1 MLIQEVIT
9 VLQTLIIGN
18 MSLEVER
25 VFKKLI
31 KKIPQEQ
38 KNKEFYFLCFGLAFY
53 NKEHYKGYKVFNVES
68 ERDEVTIISK
78 DDFVRMFTE
87 DIPEANVVN

>member
-1 MLIQEVIT
+1 
-9 VLQTLIIGN
+9 
-18 MSLEVER
+18 MSIEIER
-25 VFKKLI
+25 TFKKLI

-38 KNKEFYFLCFGLAFY
+38 KKKEFYFLCFGLAFY

-87 DIPEANVVN
+87 DIPEAQVVN

>member
-1 MLIQEVIT
+1 
-9 VLQTLIIGN
+9 
-18 MSLEVER
+18 MSLETER
-25 VFKKLI
+25 TFKKLI
-31 KKIPQEQ
+31 KKIPQDQ
-38 KNKEFYFLCFGLAFY
+38 KNKEFYLLCFGLAFY

-87 DIPEANVVN
+87 DIPEAQVVN

>member
-1 MLIQEVIT
+1 
-9 VLQTLIIGN
+9 

-31 KKIPQEQ
+31 KKIPQDQ
-38 KNKEFYFLCFGLAFY
+38 KNKEFYLLCFGLAFY
-53 NKEHYKGYKVFNVES
+53 NKEKYKGYKVFNVES

-87 DIPEANVVN
+87 DIPEAQIVN

>member
-38 KNKEFYFLCFGLAFY
+38 KNKEFYLLCFGLAFY
-53 NKEHYKGYKVFNVES
+53 NKEKYKGYKVFNIES

-87 DIPEANVVN
+87 DIEEAQVVN

>member
-1 MLIQEVIT
+1 
-9 VLQTLIIGN
+9 
-18 MSLEVER
+18 MSIEIER
-25 VFKKLI
+25 TFKKLI

-38 KNKEFYFLCFGLAFY
+38 KKKEFYFLCFGLAFY

>member
-1 MLIQEVIT
+1 
-9 VLQTLIIGN
+9 
-18 MSLEVER
+18 MSIEIER
-25 VFKKLI
+25 TFKKLI

-38 KNKEFYFLCFGLAFY
+38 KKKEFYFLCFGLAFY

-87 DIPEANVVN
+87 DIPEAQIVN

>member
-1 MLIQEVIT
+1 
-9 VLQTLIIGN
+9 
-18 MSLEVER
+18 MSIEIER
-25 VFKKLI
+25 TFKKLI

-38 KNKEFYFLCFGLAFY
+38 KKKEFYFLCFGLAFY

-68 ERDEVTIISK
+68 DRDEVTIISK

>member
-1 MLIQEVIT
+1 
-9 VLQTLIIGN
+9 
-18 MSLEVER
+18 MSIEIER
-25 VFKKLI
+25 TFKKLI

-38 KNKEFYFLCFGLAFY
+38 KKKEFYFLCFGLAFY

-87 DIPEANVVN
+87 EIPEAQIVN

>member
-1 MLIQEVIT
+1 
-9 VLQTLIIGN
+9 
-18 MSLEVER
+18 MSIEVER

-38 KNKEFYFLCFGLAFY
+38 KKKEFYLLCFGLAFY

-87 DIPEANVVN
+87 DIPEAQIVN

>member
-9 VLQTLIIGN
+9 VLQTLIIGK
-18 MSLEVER
+18 MSIEVER

-38 KNKEFYFLCFGLAFY
+38 KNKEFYLLCFGLAFY
-53 NKEHYKGYKVFNVES
+53 NKEKYKGYKVFNIES

-87 DIPEANVVN
+87 DIEEANVVN

>member
-1 MLIQEVIT
+1 
-9 VLQTLIIGN
+9 
-18 MSLEVER
+18 MSIEVER

-31 KKIPQEQ
+31 KKIPQDQ
-38 KNKEFYFLCFGLAFY
+38 KSKEFYLLCFGLAFY
-53 NKEHYKGYKVFNVES
+53 NKEKYKGYKVFNIES

>member
-1 MLIQEVIT
+1 
-9 VLQTLIIGN
+9 
-18 MSLEVER
+18 MSLEIER
-25 VFKKLI
+25 TFKKLI

-38 KNKEFYFLCFGLAFY
+38 KKKEFYFLCFGLAFY

-87 DIPEANVVN
+87 DIPEAQVVN

>member
-1 MLIQEVIT
+1 
-9 VLQTLIIGN
+9 
-18 MSLEVER
+18 MSIEIER
-25 VFKKLI
+25 TFKKLI

-38 KNKEFYFLCFGLAFY
+38 KKKEFYFLCFGFAFY

-68 ERDEVTIISK
+68 DRDEVTIISK

>member
-1 MLIQEVIT
+1 
-9 VLQTLIIGN
+9 
-18 MSLEVER
+18 MSLEIER
-25 VFKKLI
+25 TFKKLI
-31 KKIPQEQ
+31 KKIPQDQ
-38 KNKEFYFLCFGLAFY
+38 KKKEFYFLCFGLAFY

-87 DIPEANVVN
+87 DIPEAQVVN

>member
-1 MLIQEVIT
+1 
-9 VLQTLIIGN
+9 

-25 VFKKLI
+25 TFKKLI

-38 KNKEFYFLCFGLAFY
+38 KKKEFYLLCFGLAFY
-53 NKEHYKGYKVFNVES
+53 NKEKYKGYKVFNVES

-87 DIPEANVVN
+87 DIEEAQVVN

>member
-1 MLIQEVIT
+1 
-9 VLQTLIIGN
+9 
-18 MSLEVER
+18 MSIEIER
-25 VFKKLI
+25 TFKKLI

-38 KNKEFYFLCFGLAFY
+38 KKKEFYFLCFGLAFY
-53 NKEHYKGYKVFNVES
+53 NKEHYKGYKVFNVEID
-68 ERDEVTIISK
+68 RDEVTIISK